1 MYIYILYHI
10 SVVHGGYE
18 ATCNCTET
26 TLGWKSPSFCPP
38 SNHGFCGL
46 RSSHRHCIL
55 GIMISVA
62 WNFKPETNCGWL
74 HSWIVRVKSWII
86 YLQEGMVMKLLIG
99 LCNAWYTGIPGTVY
113 PLIGESHSWW
123 DDHTP
128 TMFWPWS
135 KHQNI
140 SEPSEN
146 CARFPRN
153 EVAGGIQPQWNCR
166 PGFNPCSRW
175 FRLK

>member
-1 MYIYILYHI
+1 MIYQDIYIYNDIYKQCVYIYYIYIYHI

-86 YLQEGMVMKLLIG
+86 YPDWI
-99 LCNAWYTGIPGTVY
+99 IF
-113 PLIGESHSWW
+113 W
-123 DDHTP
+123 DDNPLSGLKWWFEMYICQLQIWKNHRKT
-128 TMFWPWS
+128 TDLGWFQKVS
-135 KHQNI
+135 K
-140 SEPSEN
+140 S
-146 CARFPRN
+146 
-153 EVAGGIQPQWNCR
+153 
-166 PGFNPCSRW
+166 
-175 FRLK
+175 